1 MFLEKMQGIQCD
13 KNCDKDALSAQ
24 GTCGYQLTCT
34 WSGCILGF
42 LRVCYLKQ
50 SQRRRRVSKSK
61 REKGLHS
68 RDSAQSWNIKFEYGI
83 LEGEDGGTI
92 SWADSH
98 LILEYS
104 SVAAKE

>member
-1 MFLEKMQGIQCD
+1 M
-13 KNCDKDALSAQ
+13 
-24 GTCGYQLTCT
+24 
-34 WSGCILGF
+34 
-42 LRVCYLKQ
+42 
-50 SQRRRRVSKSK
+50 SKSK
-61 REKGLHS
+61 REKGIHI

-104 SVAAKE
+104 SVAHKKYLFLYFITITEYRKVDN

>member
-13 KNCDKDALSAQ
+13 KNCDRDALSAQ
-24 GTCGYQLTCT
+24 GTCGYQLT
-34 WSGCILGF
+34 CILGF

-61 REKGLHS
+61 REKGIHI